1 MICSI
6 TQYNSPKALTA
17 KRGLR
22 NQQAKPA
29 FLKTVWHYSPH
40 FIELK
45 TRNISDLLK
54 VPWLVC
60 RRKNPY
66 KPCNHT
72 NLTELL
78 WEQKE
83 ILRLHWK
90 KHFLHWKKIICR
102 GKHKLICRQKEKTK
116 PCKSMFSMYNKMSL
130 SLSYKYVLC
139 SYL

>member
-6 TQYNSPKALTA
+6 TQYNRPKALTA
-17 KRGLR
+17 RRGLR
-22 NQQAKPA
+22 NQQAEPA

-60 RRKNPY
+60 RRKTLI
-66 KPCNHT
+66 NHVT
-72 NLTELL
+72 IQTSLSYCGNKKKYWDFTE
-78 WEQKE
+78 KN
-83 ILRLHWK
+83 ILE
-90 KHFLHWKKIICR
+90 KKIMCR

-116 PCKSMFSMYNKMSL
+116 PCKSMCSMYNKMLL
-130 SLSYKYVLC
+130 SLSYKYVLY